1 MKIYLLGNMYN
12 APYAQNWYKHKPQ
25 RVVETEGGTI
35 LWNFSIQTDR
45 IIQANS
51 PDLNNEIT
59 KMQTN

>member
-1 MKIYLLGNMYN
+1 MYN

-25 RVVETEGGTI
+25 KVVETEGGTI